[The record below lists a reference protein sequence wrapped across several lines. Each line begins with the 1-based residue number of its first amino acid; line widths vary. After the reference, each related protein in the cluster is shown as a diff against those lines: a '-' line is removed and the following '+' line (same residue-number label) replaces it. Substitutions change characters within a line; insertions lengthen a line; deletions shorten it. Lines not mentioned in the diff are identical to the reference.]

1 MVPQSTFNIWR
12 TFLFHKS
19 FFVVKE
25 SSSDYTKVRKLWLFK
40 EPLNGSLW
48 NQKWF
53 FYGIAVK
60 TFEAPLFWRVHLTLC
75 YSLDHL
81 EVTSGVAEIYPWVS
95 SA

>member
-25 SSSDYTKVRKLWLFK
+25 SSSDYKKVRNIWLFK

-60 TFEAPLFWRVHLTLC
+60 KLLKHLYFEEF
-75 YSLDHL
+75 
-81 EVTSGVAEIYPWVS
+81 I
-95 SA
+95 